1 MADAAR
7 TDQAAGDGA
16 CSSGAVFDGIDHA
29 ASAAVAAMTGGLAP
43 SALIGAFGD
52 WATHLALA
60 PGRQLHLATEAVHQ
74 AVRFATYATE
84 VFAVGDQAPRAVP
97 PVPQD
102 HRFDVAAWQ
111 QWPLGAI
118 SQAFLLQQQ
127 WWDAAMSDVPGVTA
141 AHEARVRFMVRQA
154 LDAFSPSNVAWLNP
168 EVAERI
174 VATGGFCLLDG
185 VANAAEDARRTLAH
199 ERPVG
204 AEAFR
209 PGIEVAAT
217 PGKVVFRNRL
227 IELIQYTPTTPDV
240 YATPVLIVP
249 AWIMKYYILD
259 LSPHNS
265 LVRWLVGQGHT
276 VFIISWRDPDASDRD
291 LDLDAYRML
300 GPMAAL
306 DAIGAITG
314 SAHVHAAG
322 YCLGGTLLAIAA
334 ATMARDGD
342 TRLASMTLLAAQ
354 TEFSEPG
361 ELALFID
368 EAQVHLLEEM
378 MRARG
383 YLDPA
388 QMSGTFQLLRSNDL
402 IWSRLIHDYLMGERA
417 PMTDLAAWNS
427 DGTRLPFAMHSQYLR
442 SLFLNDDL
450 AEGRFRVGGR
460 PIVLEDIRTPI
471 FAVGTEWD
479 HVAPWRSVYK
489 ILLLTL
495 APATF
500 VLTNGGHNAGIV
512 SEPGHAGRRY
522 RMLDRPADGPYVDPE
537 TWLSQAVSRAGS
549 WWSAWNDWLIAQAPT
564 KAPPPPMGGAQGFPG
579 PYDDA
584 PGRHVLAE

>member
-1 MADAAR
+1 M
-7 TDQAAGDGA
+7 TDVAHRL
-16 CSSGAVFDGIDHA
+16 SSQDEASDSLAEIFDRMDHTT
-29 ASAAVAAMTGGLAP
+29 SSVIAAMTGGLAP
-43 SALIGAFGD
+43 SSPISALAD
-52 WATHLALA
+52 WAMHFALV
-60 PGRQLHLATEAVHQ
+60 PGRQLRLVTEGGRQAARLAAYMAEVAV
-74 AVRFATYATE
+74 A
-84 VFAVGDQAPRAVP
+84 GDQAPVAVAP
-97 PVPQD
+97 QPQD
-102 HRFDVAAWQ
+102 HRFDGPAWRE
-111 QWPLGAI
+111 WPFGPI
-118 SQAFLLQQQ
+118 GQAFLLQQQ
-127 WWDAAMSDVPGVTA
+127 WWDAVLSGVPGVTA
-141 AHEARVRFMVRQA
+141 AHEARCRFLVRQF
-154 LDAFSPSNVAWLNP
+154 LDAASPSNIGWLNP
-168 EVAERI
+168 EVIERI

-185 VANAAEDARRTLAH
+185 AANAAEDARRTLAH

-204 AEAFR
+204 EEGFR
-209 PGIEVAAT
+209 LGIDVATT
-217 PGKVVFRNRL
+217 PGKVVLRNRL
-227 IELIQYTPTTPDV
+227 IELIQYSPTTAAV
-240 YATPVLIVP
+240 HATPILIVP

-276 VFIISWRDPDASDRD
+276 VFMISWRNPDASDRD
-291 LDLDAYRML
+291 LTLEDYRQL

-314 SAHVHAAG
+314 AAHIHAAG

-361 ELALFID
+361 ELGLFID

-388 QMSGTFQLLRSNDL
+388 QMSGAFQMLRSNDL
-402 IWSRLIHDYLMGERA
+402 VWSRLVREYLMGERT
-417 PMTDLAAWNS
+417 PMNDLAAWNS
-427 DGTRLPFAMHSQYLR
+427 DGTRMPFAMHSQYLR

-450 AEGRFRVGGR
+450 AEGRFHVGGR
-460 PIVLEDIRTPI
+460 PIALEDIRVPI

-489 ILLLTL
+489 ILLLTQ
-495 APATF
+495 AAARF
-500 VLTNGGHNAGIV
+500 VLTSGGHNAGIV

-522 RMLDRPADGPYVDPE
+522 RVFDRAADGAYVDPD
-537 TWLSQAVSRAGS
+537 TWLTHAVSQEGS
-549 WWSAWNDWLIAQAPT
+549 WWVEWNRWLIDRNPEMRAPVT
-564 KAPPPPMGGAQGFPG
+564 VGAASGLAG
-579 PYDDA
+579 PHDDA
-584 PGRHVLAE
+584 PGTYVLMP